1 MSSEALGNRVIRLL
15 SANAHSMLDNLE
27 GRNPEAMMN
36 QFIRE
41 LDEAIGE
48 VAAAL
53 GRDEAAKHLAT
64 SSIARQNTE
73 IEVLAERV
81 ELAVKEGKDEAAS
94 AGIAKQLDLE
104 DTIAALHRSLE
115 DATEHAVEH
124 ERTLLGLRAKR
135 REMESATQAFIA
147 TRARAAGAPGDGKG
161 ATAGHAGA
169 GSQQKAEKAEA
180 GFNRTMARATG
191 VSGTVASTNADAT
204 QLKALETMQR
214 NHRIAERLARVKAS
228 SSEPGKGA

>member
-1 MSSEALGNRVIRLL
+1 MSSETLGNRIIRLL

-53 GRDEAAKHLAT
+53 GRAEAGKHLAT
-64 SSIARQNTE
+64 TSIARQNNE
-73 IEVLAERV
+73 IEVLAERI
-81 ELAVKEGKDEAAS
+81 ELAVKDGKDEAAS

-115 DATEHAVEH
+115 DATENAVEH

-135 REMESATQAFIA
+135 REMEAALQAFVA
-147 TRARAAGAPGDGKG
+147 TRARTAAGGDSKGPG
-161 ATAGHAGA
+161 TSSRPV
-169 GSQQKAEKAEA
+169 GSQEKAEKAEA

-191 VSGTVASTNADAT
+191 VAGTVASTDADPT
-204 QLKALETMQR
+204 QLRALETMQR

-228 SSEPGKGA
+228 TGEAGKGG

>member
-1 MSSEALGNRVIRLL
+1 MSSETLANRIVRLL
-15 SANAHSMLDNLE
+15 SANAHAMLDSLE

-36 QFIRE
+36 HFIRE

-64 SSIARQNTE
+64 TSIARQNNE

-81 ELAVKEGKDEAAS
+81 ELAVKKGEDSAAS
-94 AGIAKQLDLE
+94 AGIARQLDLE
-104 DTIAALHRSLE
+104 DTIAALNRSLE
-115 DATEHAVEH
+115 DAAEKAVEH

-135 REMESATQAFIA
+135 REMEAALQSFVATSTSGDAEAGQPG
-147 TRARAAGAPGDGKG
+147 AAKPGV
-161 ATAGHAGA
+161 AA
-169 GSQQKAEKAEA
+169 SREKAEKAEA

-191 VSGTVASTNADAT
+191 VVGTVTGSNADPA
-204 QLKALETMQR
+204 QLKVLETMQR
-214 NHRIAERLARVKAS
+214 NHRIAERLARIKARS
-228 SSEPGKGA
+228 GETGTAD